1 MIGKDNKLGESP
13 MIDREQLLYSTFLC
27 FILFVLYSLFHWIIA
42 IPTSI
47 AVVYTTIEFKEEYK
61 IKLK

>member
-13 MIDREQLLYSTFLC
+13 MIDREQLLYTVFLC
-27 FILFVLYSLFHWIIA
+27 FVLFVLYSLFYWIIA
-42 IPTSI
+42 IPTSV
-47 AVVYTTIEFKEEYK
+47 AVVYNVIEFKEEYK